1 MLSHLWKIVSEALW
15 QCFLDD
21 NPQVAAHWV
30 QTGVLLIDTP

>member
-1 MLSHLWKIVSEALW
+1 MLRHLCDFVMEAVW

-30 QTGVLLIDTP
+30 QTGVRLIDTP